1 MTYGQRRMA
10 RCMLCMGP
18 TSWEEGR
25 MAQMN
30 TQTLAPVRDSVSA
43 PLPNRE
49 KALKILSKSIYKDL
63 RQNGYEPRQIVA
75 LASEIISL
83 VTSDIKDDVQ
93 LD

>member
-1 MTYGQRRMA
+1 
-10 RCMLCMGP
+10 
-18 TSWEEGR
+18 
-25 MAQMN
+25 MAQIV
-30 TQTLAPVRDSVSA
+30 TQTTTLARDPASA

-83 VTSDIKDDVQ
+83 VTSDIKDDTQ

>member
-1 MTYGQRRMA
+1 
-10 RCMLCMGP
+10 
-18 TSWEEGR
+18 
-25 MAQMN
+25 MAQML
-30 TQTLAPVRDSVSA
+30 TQTNLARDPGSA

-75 LASEIISL
+75 VATEIISL
-83 VTSDIKDDVQ
+83 LTSEIKDDVQ

>member
-1 MTYGQRRMA
+1 
-10 RCMLCMGP
+10 
-18 TSWEEGR
+18 
-25 MAQMN
+25 MAQIL
-30 TQTLAPVRDSVSA
+30 TQSTTTLAREPGSA

-83 VTSDIKDDVQ
+83 VTSDIKDDTQ